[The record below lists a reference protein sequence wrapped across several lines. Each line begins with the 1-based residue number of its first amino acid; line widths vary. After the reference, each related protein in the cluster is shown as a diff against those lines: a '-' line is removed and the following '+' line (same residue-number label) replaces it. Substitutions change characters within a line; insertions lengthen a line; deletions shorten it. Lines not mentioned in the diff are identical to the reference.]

1 MSQLKASKQR
11 TQQAI
16 EQLSS
21 QLYDE
26 LGQSTLKHWLADDK
40 VARKLDQKIQEWA
53 FQAKSNLDQQHPYL
67 TEQQQLEGWLAQDCF
82 DYGQLKQLSADYTA
96 FMQTLGVPEL
106 TEFWQNSANSSS
118 FSPQSIQLQSVLL
131 KEKWQRKLTE
141 AIAHWEFEQLRL
153 QRDAFLDEIK
163 DFLATLSKMA
173 KHHDSLGFETGIFI
187 DYSKGRL
194 TEQDMQ
200 HFEQWAN
207 FLEQDQELKRLCR
220 MIGSAQPNL
229 PRKRMSALQSL
240 SPDVLMQEPAAQ
252 EEITGIK
259 LAQDLSLALP
269 SELALLA
276 DPDLQILFDL
286 KFLEA
291 NLMSFN
297 MQGQQS
303 GRVIEDPHHAK
314 KRMGQKGPMVVCLDT
329 SGSMNGQPELI
340 SKAICLY
347 LSIQALRE
355 KRAMYLVNFST
366 NITALNLQ
374 LEGSLDDVIHFL
386 GQSFHGGTDIIP
398 AMQHAVEMI
407 QQPSFTQADIVVISD
422 FIMGQLT
429 EDLMQ
434 EITAL
439 KQQGNGFYAVA
450 IGNFRLDHLD
460 ESLFDHQWVY
470 QSATGEVHKIQP

>member
-1 MSQLKASKQR
+1 
-11 TQQAI
+11 
-16 EQLSS
+16 
-21 QLYDE
+21 
-26 LGQSTLKHWLADDK
+26 
-40 VARKLDQKIQEWA
+40 
-53 FQAKSNLDQQHPYL
+53 
-67 TEQQQLEGWLAQDCF
+67 
-82 DYGQLKQLSADYTA
+82 
-96 FMQTLGVPEL
+96 
-106 TEFWQNSANSSS
+106 
-118 FSPQSIQLQSVLL
+118 
-131 KEKWQRKLTE
+131 
-141 AIAHWEFEQLRL
+141 
-153 QRDAFLDEIK
+153 
-163 DFLATLSKMA
+163 
-173 KHHDSLGFETGIFI
+173 
-187 DYSKGRL
+187 
-194 TEQDMQ
+194 
-200 HFEQWAN
+200 
-207 FLEQDQELKRLCR
+207 
-220 MIGSAQPNL
+220 
-229 PRKRMSALQSL
+229 
-240 SPDVLMQEPAAQ
+240 
-252 EEITGIK
+252 
-259 LAQDLSLALP
+259 
-269 SELALLA
+269 
-276 DPDLQILFDL
+276 
-286 KFLEA
+286 
-291 NLMSFN
+291 

-303 GRVIEDPHHAK
+303 SRVIEDSHHAK

-374 LEGSLDDVIHFL
+374 QEGSLGDVIHFL

-407 QQPSFTQADIVVISD
+407 QQPSFAQADIVVISD

-470 QSATGEVHKIQP
+470 QSATGEVYKIQP